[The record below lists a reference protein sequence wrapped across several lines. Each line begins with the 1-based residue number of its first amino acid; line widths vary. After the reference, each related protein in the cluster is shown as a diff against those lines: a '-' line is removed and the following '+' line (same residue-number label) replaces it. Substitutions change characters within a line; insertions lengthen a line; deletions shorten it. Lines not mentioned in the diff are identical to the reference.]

1 MRRRIH
7 YKNLKF
13 VNLTLAGDNVMLG
26 QLHDV
31 DLQLLRLFVGVVECN
46 GFSAAQG
53 ELGLS
58 QSSIS
63 QQMAKLETRLGYRV
77 CNRGKAG
84 FSLTPKGERLLAAT
98 RALFQSIEAFRHES
112 NGVAGR
118 LIGEVRLG
126 LSEAVD
132 HSVLQRVADAIR
144 RFRARDEAVRIELI
158 SAMPGEMERLL
169 LQQRLDLAI
178 GYFSQVQTAFD
189 YRELFHETQHLYCA
203 PGHPLFT
210 DDAPDDAALQACD
223 RVDHPYRF
231 LRSDEPFQG
240 QVCSARSEQV
250 EGTLAFILSGKH
262 VGYLPSHYARQWV
275 DKGLLRPVREGALSF
290 EVAFHLARHR
300 AQVPGDAQK
309 AFEEDLLAAFA

>member
-1 MRRRIH
+1 
-7 YKNLKF
+7 
-13 VNLTLAGDNVMLG
+13 MLG
-26 QLHDV
+26 QVHDL
-31 DLQLLRLFVGVVECN
+31 DLQLLRLFVCVVDCG

-63 QQMAKLETRLGYRV
+63 QQMAKLETRLGYRL
-77 CNRGKAG
+77 CSRGKSG
-84 FSLTPKGERLLAAT
+84 FSVTPKGEQLLSSI
-98 RALFQSIEAFRHES
+98 RELFQSIEAFRHQS

-126 LSEAVD
+126 FSEALD
-132 HSVLQRVADAIR
+132 PSVLQKVAAAIR
-144 RFRARDEAVRIELI
+144 RFRERDESVRIELI
-158 SAMPGEMERLL
+158 SAMPAEMERLL

-178 GYFSQVQTAFD
+178 GYFSQVQSAFD
-189 YRELFHETQHLYCA
+189 YRELFSETQHLYCA
-203 PGHPLFT
+203 HGHPLFNNE
-210 DDAPDDAALQACD
+210 APDDQALQACD

-240 QVCSARSEQV
+240 QRCSARSEQV

-262 VGYLPSHYARQWV
+262 VGYLPSHFARSWEDQ
-275 DKGLLRPVREGALSF
+275 GLLKAVRRSDMSF

-300 AQVPGDAQK
+300 AQIPGDAQK
-309 AFEEDLLAAFA
+309 ALEQDLLTAFA

>member
-1 MRRRIH
+1 
-7 YKNLKF
+7 
-13 VNLTLAGDNVMLG
+13 MLG
-26 QLHDV
+26 QLHDL
-31 DLQLLRLFVGVVECN
+31 DLQLLRLFVRVVECG

-53 ELGLS
+53 DLGLS

-63 QQMAKLETRLGYRV
+63 QQMAKLETRLGYRL
-77 CNRGKAG
+77 CSRGKGG
-84 FSLTPKGERLLAAT
+84 FSVTPKGEQLLIAL
-98 RALFQSIEAFRHES
+98 RALFESIELFRHQS

-126 LSEAVD
+126 ISESVD
-132 HSVLQRVADAIR
+132 QSVLQRVAAAIR
-144 RFRARDEAVRIELI
+144 HFRERDESVRIELI

-178 GYFSQVQTAFD
+178 GYFSQVQSAFD
-189 YRELFHETQHLYCA
+189 YRQLFSETQHLYCA

-210 DDAPDDAALQACD
+210 DAAPSDAALEACD

-240 QVCSARSEQV
+240 KVCSARSEQV

-262 VGYLPSHYARQWV
+262 VGYLPDHYAHQWQAN
-275 DKGLLRPVREGALSF
+275 GLLRALRPGELSF

-309 AFEEDLLAAFA
+309 AFEKDLLAAFT

>member
-1 MRRRIH
+1 
-7 YKNLKF
+7 
-13 VNLTLAGDNVMLG
+13 MLG

-31 DLQLLRLFVGVVECN
+31 DLQLLRLFLGVVESN

-77 CNRGKAG
+77 CNRGKGG
-84 FSLTPKGERLLAAT
+84 FSLTPKGEQLLIAA
-98 RALFQSIEAFRHES
+98 RALFDSIETFRHQS

-118 LIGEVRLG
+118 LIGQVRLG

-132 HSVLQRVADAIR
+132 QSVLQRVADAIR
-144 RFRARDEAVRIELI
+144 RFRERDESVRIELI

-178 GYFSQVQTAFD
+178 GYFSQVQSAFD
-189 YRELFHETQHLYCA
+189 YRELFSETQHLYCA

-210 DDAPDDAALQACD
+210 DEAPDDAALQACD

-231 LRSDEPFQG
+231 LRSDEPLQG
-240 QVCSARSEQV
+240 KVCSARSEQV

-262 VGYLPSHYARQWV
+262 LGYLPDHYARQWQ
-275 DKGLLRPVREGALSF
+275 DKGLLRPVREGELSF
-290 EVAFHLARHR
+290 DVAFHLARHR

-309 AFEEDLLAAFA
+309 AFEEDLLSAFGRT

>member
-1 MRRRIH
+1 
-7 YKNLKF
+7 
-13 VNLTLAGDNVMLG
+13 MLG

-31 DLQLLRLFVGVVECN
+31 DLQLLRLFVRVVECG

-63 QQMAKLETRLGYRV
+63 QQMAKLETRLGYRL
-77 CNRGKAG
+77 CSRGKGG
-84 FSLTPKGERLLAAT
+84 FSVTPKGEQLLIAIRT
-98 RALFQSIEAFRHES
+98 LFASIETFRHQS

-132 HSVLQRVADAIR
+132 QSVLLRVADAIR
-144 RFRARDEAVRIELI
+144 RFRARRVGAHRVDQRDAR
-158 SAMPGEMERLL
+158 EMERLL

-178 GYFSQVQTAFD
+178 GYFSQVQSAFD
-189 YRELFHETQHLYCA
+189 YRELFSETQHLYCA
-203 PGHPLFT
+203 QGHPLFSV
-210 DDAPDDAALQACD
+210 DAPDDAALQACD

-231 LRSDEPFQG
+231 MRRGEPIPDQR
-240 QVCSARSEQV
+240 CSARSEQV

-262 VGYLPSHYARQWV
+262 VDYLPDHLRGSGRTR
-275 DKGLLRPVREGALSF
+275 DLLRALRPGNEFRCGVSSGPPSRAGTGGCAEG
-290 EVAFHLARHR
+290 V
-300 AQVPGDAQK
+300 
-309 AFEEDLLAAFA
+309 

>member
-1 MRRRIH
+1 
-7 YKNLKF
+7 
-13 VNLTLAGDNVMLG
+13 MLG
-26 QLHDV
+26 QFHDL
-31 DLQLLRLFVGVVECN
+31 DLQLLRLFVSVVECG

-63 QQMAKLETRLGYRV
+63 QQMARLETRLGYRL
-77 CNRGKAG
+77 CSRGKGG
-84 FSLTPKGERLLAAT
+84 FKVTPKGEQLLSAT
-98 RALFQSIEAFRHES
+98 RGLFESIEAFRHQS

-126 LSEAVD
+126 LSEALD
-132 HSVLQRVADAIR
+132 QSVLQRVAEAIR
-144 RFRARDEAVRIELI
+144 RFRERDQSVRIELM

-178 GYFSQVQTAFD
+178 GYFSLAQSAFD
-189 YRELFHETQHLYCA
+189 YRPLFSETQHLYCA
-203 PGHPLFT
+203 AGHPLF
-210 DDAPDDAALQACD
+210 DDAADDQALQACD

-231 LRSDEPFQG
+231 LRNDEPFQG
-240 QVCSARSEQV
+240 DLCSARSEQV

-262 VGYLPSHYARQWV
+262 VGYLPDHFARSWE
-275 DKGLLRPVREGALSF
+275 DKGLLRVVRRAGMSF
-290 EVAFHLARHR
+290 DVAFHLARHR

-309 AFEEDLLAAFA
+309 AFEEDLLAAFS

>member
-1 MRRRIH
+1 
-7 YKNLKF
+7 
-13 VNLTLAGDNVMLG
+13 MLG
-26 QLHDV
+26 QLHDL
-31 DLQLLRLFVGVVECN
+31 DLQLLRLFVSVVECG

-63 QQMAKLETRLGYRV
+63 QQMARLETRLGYRL
-77 CNRGKAG
+77 CSRGKGG
-84 FSLTPKGERLLAAT
+84 FRITPKGEQLLSAT
-98 RALFQSIEAFRHES
+98 RSLFQSIEAFRHQS

-126 LSEAVD
+126 LSEALD
-132 HSVLQRVADAIR
+132 QSVLQR
-144 RFRARDEAVRIELI
+144 RDESVRIELM
-158 SAMPGEMERLL
+158 SAMPGDMERLL

-178 GYFSQVQTAFD
+178 GYFSQIQSAFD
-189 YRELFHETQHLYCA
+189 YRELFTETQHLYCA
-203 PGHPLFT
+203 VGHPLFT
-210 DDAPDDAALQACD
+210 DEAPDDQALQACD

-240 QVCSARSEQV
+240 KLCSARSEQV

-262 VGYLPSHYARQWV
+262 VGYLPSHFARSWE
-275 DKGLLRPVREGALSF
+275 DKGLLHPVRRDDLSF

>member
-1 MRRRIH
+1 
-7 YKNLKF
+7 
-13 VNLTLAGDNVMLG
+13 MLG

-31 DLQLLRLFVGVVECN
+31 DLQLLRLFARVVECG

-53 ELGLS
+53 DLGLS

-63 QQMAKLETRLGYRV
+63 QQMAKLETRLGYRL
-77 CNRGKAG
+77 CSRGKGG
-84 FSLTPKGERLLAAT
+84 FSVTPKGEQLLIAVRT
-98 RALFQSIEAFRHES
+98 LFESIETFRHQS

-126 LSEAVD
+126 ISESVEPA
-132 HSVLQRVADAIR
+132 VLQRVAEAIR
-144 RFRARDEAVRIELI
+144 RFRERDESVRIELI

-178 GYFSQVQTAFD
+178 GYFSQVQSAFD
-189 YRELFHETQHLYCA
+189 YRQLFSETQHLYCA
-203 PGHPLFT
+203 AGHPLFAAE
-210 DDAPDDAALQACD
+210 APSDAALAACD

-240 QVCSARSEQV
+240 KVCSARSEQV

-262 VGYLPSHYARQWV
+262 VGYLPDHYARQWQ
-275 DKGLLRPVREGALSF
+275 DNGLLWALRPGELSF

-309 AFEEDLLAAFA
+309 AFEEDLLAAFTPL

>member
-1 MRRRIH
+1 
-7 YKNLKF
+7 
-13 VNLTLAGDNVMLG
+13 MLG

-31 DLQLLRLFVGVVECN
+31 DLQLLRLFIGVVESK

-77 CNRGKAG
+77 CNRGKGG
-84 FSLTPKGERLLAAT
+84 FSLTAKGEQLLIAA
-98 RALFQSIEAFRHES
+98 RALFESIETFRHQS

-126 LSEAVD
+126 LSEALD
-132 HSVLQRVADAIR
+132 QSVLQRVAEAIR
-144 RFRARDEAVRIELI
+144 RFRERDESVRIELI

-169 LQQRLDLAI
+169 LQRRLDLAI
-178 GYFSQVQTAFD
+178 GYFSQVQNAFD
-189 YRELFHETQHLYCA
+189 YHQLFSETQHLYCA
-203 PGHPLFT
+203 AGHPLFT

-223 RVDHPYRF
+223 PVDHPYRF

-240 QVCSARSEQV
+240 KASSARSEQV

-262 VGYLPSHYARQWV
+262 VGYLPSHFARSWQ
-275 DKGLLRPVREGALSF
+275 DKGLLRSVREGELSF

-300 AQVPGDAQK
+300 TQVPGDAQK
-309 AFEEDLLAAFA
+309 AFEEDLLNAFT

>member
-1 MRRRIH
+1 
-7 YKNLKF
+7 
-13 VNLTLAGDNVMLG
+13 MLG

-31 DLQLLRLFVGVVECN
+31 DLQLLRLFLGVVESN

-77 CNRGKAG
+77 CNRGKGG
-84 FSLTPKGERLLAAT
+84 FSLTPKGEQLLIAA
-98 RALFQSIEAFRHES
+98 RNLFDSIETFRHQS

-132 HSVLQRVADAIR
+132 QSVLQRVAEAIR
-144 RFRARDEAVRIELI
+144 RFRERDESVRIELI
-158 SAMPGEMERLL
+158 SAMPGDMERLL

-178 GYFSQVQTAFD
+178 GYFSQVQRAFD
-189 YRELFHETQHLYCA
+189 YRELFSETQHLYCA

-210 DDAPDDAALQACD
+210 DEAPDDATLQACD

-240 QVCSARSEQV
+240 KVCSARSEQV

-262 VGYLPSHYARQWV
+262 LGYLPSHYARQWQ
-275 DKGLLRPVREGALSF
+275 DKGLLRPVLEGELSF

-309 AFEEDLLAAFA
+309 AFEEDLLSAFGRT

>member
-1 MRRRIH
+1 
-7 YKNLKF
+7 
-13 VNLTLAGDNVMLG
+13 MLG
-26 QLHDV
+26 QVHDL
-31 DLQLLRLFVGVVECN
+31 DLQLLRLFVCVVECG

-63 QQMAKLETRLGYRV
+63 QQLAKLESRLGYRL
-77 CNRGKAG
+77 CSRGKSG
-84 FSLTPKGERLLAAT
+84 FSVTPKGEQLLSAI
-98 RALFQSIEAFRHES
+98 RELFQSIEAFRHQS

-126 LSEAVD
+126 FSEALD
-132 HSVLQRVADAIR
+132 PSVLQKVAAAIR
-144 RFRARDEAVRIELI
+144 RFRQRDESVRIELI

-178 GYFSQVQTAFD
+178 GYFSQVQRAFD
-189 YRELFHETQHLYCA
+189 YRELFSETQHLYCA
-203 PGHPLFT
+203 LGHPLF
-210 DDAPDDAALQACD
+210 DNEAPDDLALQACD

-240 QVCSARSEQV
+240 QRCSARSEQV

-262 VGYLPSHYARQWV
+262 VGYLPSHFARSWEDQGV
-275 DKGLLRPVREGALSF
+275 LRAVRRDDMSF

-300 AQVPGDAQK
+300 AQIPGDAQK
-309 AFEEDLLAAFA
+309 ALEQDLLAAFA

>member
-1 MRRRIH
+1 
-7 YKNLKF
+7 
-13 VNLTLAGDNVMLG
+13 MLG

-31 DLQLLRLFVGVVECN
+31 DLQLLRLFLGVVEAN

-77 CNRGKAG
+77 CNRGKGG
-84 FSLTPKGERLLAAT
+84 FSLTPKGEQLLIAA
-98 RALFQSIEAFRHES
+98 RALFDSIETFRHQS

-132 HSVLQRVADAIR
+132 QSVLQRVADAIR
-144 RFRARDEAVRIELI
+144 RFRERDESVRIELI

-178 GYFSQVQTAFD
+178 GYFSQVQSAFD
-189 YRELFHETQHLYCA
+189 YRELFSETQHLYCA
-203 PGHPLFT
+203 PGHPLFA
-210 DDAPDDAALQACD
+210 DEAPDDAALQACD

-240 QVCSARSEQV
+240 KVCSARSEQV

-262 VGYLPSHYARQWV
+262 VGYLPNHYARQWQ
-275 DKGLLRPVREGALSF
+275 DKGLLRPVREGELSF
-290 EVAFHLARHR
+290 DVAFHLARHR

-309 AFEEDLLAAFA
+309 AFEEDLLSAFGRT

>member
-1 MRRRIH
+1 
-7 YKNLKF
+7 
-13 VNLTLAGDNVMLG
+13 MLG
-26 QLHDV
+26 QLHDL
-31 DLQLLRLFVGVVECN
+31 DLQLLRLFVSVVECG

-63 QQMAKLETRLGYRV
+63 QQMAKLETRLGYRL
-77 CNRGKAG
+77 CSRGKGG
-84 FSLTPKGERLLAAT
+84 FRITPKGEQLLIAT
-98 RALFQSIEAFRHES
+98 RGLFQSIEAFRHQS

-126 LSEAVD
+126 VSEALD
-132 HSVLQRVADAIR
+132 QSVLQRVAEAIR
-144 RFRARDEAVRIELI
+144 RFRERDESVRIELM
-158 SAMPGEMERLL
+158 SAMPGDMERLL

-178 GYFSQVQTAFD
+178 GYFSQIQGAFD
-189 YRELFHETQHLYCA
+189 YHQLFSETQHLYCA
-203 PGHPLFT
+203 LGHPLFT
-210 DDAPDDAALQACD
+210 DEAPDDEALQACD

-231 LRSDEPFQG
+231 
-240 QVCSARSEQV
+240 QV

-262 VGYLPSHYARQWV
+262 IGYLPSHFARSWE
-275 DKGLLRPVREGALSF
+275 DKGLLRPVRRAGLSF

-309 AFEEDLLAAFA
+309 AFEEDLLAAFS

>member
-1 MRRRIH
+1 
-7 YKNLKF
+7 
-13 VNLTLAGDNVMLG
+13 MLG

-31 DLQLLRLFVGVVECN
+31 DLQLLRLFVRVVECG

-53 ELGLS
+53 DLGLS

-63 QQMAKLETRLGYRV
+63 QQMAKLETRLGYRL
-77 CNRGKAG
+77 CSRGKGG
-84 FSLTPKGERLLAAT
+84 FSVTPKGEQLLIAVRT
-98 RALFQSIEAFRHES
+98 LFESIETFRHQS

-126 LSEAVD
+126 ISESVD
-132 HSVLQRVADAIR
+132 QSVLQRVAAAIR
-144 RFRARDEAVRIELI
+144 RFRERDESVRIELI

-178 GYFSQVQTAFD
+178 GYFSQVQSAFD
-189 YRELFHETQHLYCA
+189 YRQLFSETQHLYCA
-203 PGHPLFT
+203 AGHRLFT
-210 DDAPDDAALQACD
+210 DDAPSDAALQACD

-231 LRSDEPFQG
+231 FRSDEPFQG
-240 QVCSARSEQV
+240 KVCSARSEQV
-250 EGTLAFILSGKH
+250 EGTLTFILSGKH
-262 VGYLPSHYARQWV
+262 VGYLPDHYARSWQA
-275 DKGLLRPVREGALSF
+275 KGLLKPIREGELSF

-309 AFEEDLLAAFA
+309 AFEEDLLGAFNLV

>member
-1 MRRRIH
+1 
-7 YKNLKF
+7 
-13 VNLTLAGDNVMLG
+13 MLG

-31 DLQLLRLFVGVVECN
+31 DLQLLRLFLGVVEAN

-77 CNRGKAG
+77 CNRGKGG
-84 FSLTPKGERLLAAT
+84 FSLTPKGEQLLIAA
-98 RALFQSIEAFRHES
+98 RALFDSIETFRHQS

-132 HSVLQRVADAIR
+132 QSVLQRVADAIR
-144 RFRARDEAVRIELI
+144 RFRERDESVRIELI

-178 GYFSQVQTAFD
+178 GYFSQVQSAFD
-189 YRELFHETQHLYCA
+189 YRELFSETQHLYCA

-210 DDAPDDAALQACD
+210 DEAPDDAALQACD

-240 QVCSARSEQV
+240 KVCSARSEQV

-262 VGYLPSHYARQWV
+262 VGYLPNHYARQWQ
-275 DKGLLRPVREGALSF
+275 DKGLLRTVREGELIF
-290 EVAFHLARHR
+290 DVAFHLARHR

-309 AFEEDLLAAFA
+309 AFEEDLLSAFGRT

>member
-1 MRRRIH
+1 
-7 YKNLKF
+7 
-13 VNLTLAGDNVMLG
+13 MLG

-31 DLQLLRLFVGVVECN
+31 DLQLLRLFVRVVECG

-53 ELGLS
+53 DLGLS

-63 QQMAKLETRLGYRV
+63 QQMAKLETRLGYRL
-77 CNRGKAG
+77 CSRGKGG
-84 FSLTPKGERLLAAT
+84 FSVTPKGEQLLIAART
-98 RALFQSIEAFRHES
+98 LFESIETFRHQS

-126 LSEAVD
+126 ISESVD
-132 HSVLQRVADAIR
+132 QSVLQRVAAAIR
-144 RFRARDEAVRIELI
+144 RFRERDESVRIELI

-169 LQQRLDLAI
+169 QQRLDLAI
-178 GYFSQVQTAFD
+178 GYFSQVQSAFD
-189 YRELFHETQHLYCA
+189 YHQLFSETQHLYCA
-203 PGHPLFT
+203 AGHPLFT
-210 DDAPDDAALQACD
+210 DETPSDAALQACD

-240 QVCSARSEQV
+240 KVCSARSEQV
-250 EGTLAFILSGKH
+250 EGTLTFILSGKH
-262 VGYLPSHYARQWV
+262 VGYLPDHYARSWQA
-275 DKGLLRPVREGALSF
+275 KGLLRPIREGELSF

-309 AFEEDLLAAFA
+309 AFEEDLLSAFA

>member
-1 MRRRIH
+1 
-7 YKNLKF
+7 
-13 VNLTLAGDNVMLG
+13 MLG

-31 DLQLLRLFVGVVECN
+31 DLQLLRLFVRVVECG

-63 QQMAKLETRLGYRV
+63 QQMAKLETRLGYRL
-77 CNRGKAG
+77 CSRGKGG
-84 FSLTPKGERLLAAT
+84 FSVTPKGEQLLIAI
-98 RALFQSIEAFRHES
+98 RALFQSIETFRHQS

-132 HSVLQRVADAIR
+132 QSVLLRVADAIR
-144 RFRARDEAVRIELI
+144 RFRERDESVRIELI

-178 GYFSQVQTAFD
+178 GYFSQVQSAFD
-189 YRELFHETQHLYCA
+189 YRELFRETQHLYCA
-203 PGHPLFT
+203 QGHPLFSV
-210 DDAPDDAALQACD
+210 DAPDDAALQACD

-231 LRSDEPFQG
+231 MRTGEPFPDKRF
-240 QVCSARSEQV
+240 SARSEQV

-262 VGYLPSHYARQWV
+262 VDYLPDHYARVWE
-275 DKGLLRPVREGALSF
+275 DKGLLRALRPGELSF

-309 AFEEDLLAAFA
+309 AFEEDLLSAFT

>member
-1 MRRRIH
+1 
-7 YKNLKF
+7 
-13 VNLTLAGDNVMLG
+13 MLG

-31 DLQLLRLFVGVVECN
+31 DLQLLRLFLGVVESN

-77 CNRGKAG
+77 CNRGKGG
-84 FSLTPKGERLLAAT
+84 FSLTPKGEQLLIAA
-98 RALFQSIEAFRHES
+98 RSLFDSIETFRHQS

-132 HSVLQRVADAIR
+132 HSVLQRVAEAIR
-144 RFRARDEAVRIELI
+144 RFRERDESVRIELI

-178 GYFSQVQTAFD
+178 GYFSQVQSAFD
-189 YRELFHETQHLYCA
+189 YRELFSETQHLYCA

-210 DDAPDDAALQACD
+210 NDAPDDAVLQACD

-240 QVCSARSEQV
+240 KVCSARSEQV

-262 VGYLPSHYARQWV
+262 VGYLPNHYGRQWQ
-275 DKGLLRPVREGALSF
+275 DKGLLRTVREGELSF
-290 EVAFHLARHR
+290 DVAFHLARHR

-309 AFEEDLLAAFA
+309 AFEEDLLSAFGRT

>member
-1 MRRRIH
+1 
-7 YKNLKF
+7 
-13 VNLTLAGDNVMLG
+13 MLG

-31 DLQLLRLFVGVVECN
+31 DLQLLRLFLGVVESN

-77 CNRGKAG
+77 CNRGKGG
-84 FSLTPKGERLLAAT
+84 FSLTPKGEQLLIAA
-98 RALFQSIEAFRHES
+98 RNLFDSIETFRHQS

-132 HSVLQRVADAIR
+132 QSVLQRVAEAIR
-144 RFRARDEAVRIELI
+144 RFRERDESVRIELI

-178 GYFSQVQTAFD
+178 GYFSQVQRAFD
-189 YRELFHETQHLYCA
+189 YRELFSETQHLYCA

-210 DDAPDDAALQACD
+210 DEAPDDAALQACD

-240 QVCSARSEQV
+240 KVCSARSEQV

-262 VGYLPSHYARQWV
+262 LGYLPSHYARQWQ
-275 DKGLLRPVREGALSF
+275 DKGLLRPVLEGELSF

-300 AQVPGDAQK
+300 AQIPGDAQK
-309 AFEEDLLAAFA
+309 AFEEDLLFAFGRT

>member
-1 MRRRIH
+1 
-7 YKNLKF
+7 
-13 VNLTLAGDNVMLG
+13 MLG

-31 DLQLLRLFVGVVECN
+31 DLQLLRLFLGVVESN

-84 FSLTPKGERLLAAT
+84 FSLTPKGEQLLIAA
-98 RALFQSIEAFRHES
+98 RALFDSIETFRHQS

-118 LIGEVRLG
+118 LIGQVRLG

-132 HSVLQRVADAIR
+132 QSVLQRVADAIR
-144 RFRARDEAVRIELI
+144 RFRERDESVRIELI

-178 GYFSQVQTAFD
+178 GYFSQVQSAFD
-189 YRELFHETQHLYCA
+189 YRELFSETQHLYCA

-210 DDAPDDAALQACD
+210 NDAPDDAALQACD

-240 QVCSARSEQV
+240 KVCSARSEQV

-262 VGYLPSHYARQWV
+262 LGYLPDHYARQWQ
-275 DKGLLRPVREGALSF
+275 DKGFLRPVREGELSF
-290 EVAFHLARHR
+290 DVAFHLARHR

-309 AFEEDLLAAFA
+309 AFEQDLLCAFGRT